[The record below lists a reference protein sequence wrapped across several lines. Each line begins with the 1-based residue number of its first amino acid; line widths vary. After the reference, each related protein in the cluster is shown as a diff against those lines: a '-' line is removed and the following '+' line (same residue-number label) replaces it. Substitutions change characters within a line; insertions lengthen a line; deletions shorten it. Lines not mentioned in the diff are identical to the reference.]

1 MRNESVK
8 LQNLCRMGIRLNIL
22 LKSGTFRKWNVKK
35 LTWEEDTEPYALA
48 RDQKI
53 RYIAQVGVLYLF
65 N

>member
-1 MRNESVK
+1 MVAYFPKYLIEE
-8 LQNLCRMGIRLNIL
+8 CYTTC
-22 LKSGTFRKWNVKK
+22 TFRKWNVKK

-53 RYIAQVGVLYLF
+53 KDIAQVGAF